1 MARNILAHLEYDAPA
16 HVTLPHNLIT
26 GASGPADVEGSD
38 VRGTHGPRH
47 LHVAPVER

>member
-1 MARNILAHLEYDAPA
+1 VARNVLAYLKYDAPA

-26 GASGPADVEGSD
+26 GASGPADVEGSY

-47 LHVAPVER
+47 LHIVLVER